1 MRERGRRRRQFCGDP
16 CGPGCE
22 GHPIKAE
29 VQVGM
34 PALAVA
40 HFAGPVQV
48 PSGDRLGCSYRRSEP
63 ASHAGCGPESICLLK
78 SCRLFNITTCK
89 AWKKKRFYHSLYKF
103 PKDVVNPLV
112 ILKVAKTEVKSL
124 RTKPSDSSFFKQQC
138 CPRNLALNGKSEV

>member
-1 MRERGRRRRQFCGDP
+1 MGIRAARAAKGTQSKPKSKLVCRHWRLPILLAPFKFR
-16 CGPGCE
+16 PGTDSDV
-22 GHPIKAE
+22 PI
-29 VQVGM
+29 
-34 PALAVA
+34 VA
-40 HFAGPVQV
+40 A
-48 PSGDRLGCSYRRSEP
+48 DIIKP

-89 AWKKKRFYHSLYKF
+89 AWTKMRFYHSLYKF